1 MAEEEKELAVSG
13 FIISKVEEIYGVK
26 YIGEYD
32 IRPGSFSPML
42 VFYQADPK
50 TELGHSHYMGLYRHA
65 VTGEPYVT
73 NAEKILECEYPAV
86 ELEDGT
92 FLVSRYRHDYQAG
105 PRGEMV
111 DGGIDYTRC
120 NPKFPV
126 RYSVIIVED
135 QEVIVQSFA
144 YWLEQLNA
152 LFAEWKGEY
161 NTAERWMPIDWWRIL
176 WRREQKTPAQALE
189 EYKKQVQIFGEGDAA
204 L

>member
-1 MAEEEKELAVSG
+1 MAEEEKELTVSG

-26 YIGEYD
+26 YVGEYD

-65 VTGEPYVT
+65 VTAEAYVT
-73 NAEKILECEYPAV
+73 NAAAIVGCEYPAV
-86 ELEDGT
+86 ELEDGS

-126 RYSVIIVED
+126 RHSVIIVD
-135 QEVIVQSFA
+135 DREVIVQAFHT
-144 YWLEQLNA
+144 WKEELDA

-161 NTAERWMPIDWWRIL
+161 NTADLWMRDEWWRRL
-176 WRREQKTPAQALE
+176 WREQKTPAQAIE
-189 EYKKQVQIFGEGDAA
+189 EYKKKVQIFAGEGDAKV
-204 L
+204 